1 MSGGAWDYKQWVMD
15 EIASDMRTRA
25 LGDAIDSAARW
36 RLLKAS
42 EVVAEAAIRTQ
53 RADWYVSG
61 DDGMEQYAD
70 REDEELL
77 ELREVCAGY
86 REALMAAFRAQ
97 EESK

>member
-25 LGDAIDSAARW
+25 LCDAIDRDARW

-42 EVVAEAAIRTQ
+42 EVVAEAALRTQ
-53 RADWYVSG
+53 RADWYISG

-70 REDEELL
+70 REDEELR
-77 ELREVCAGY
+77 ELREECTGY
-86 REALMAAFRAQ
+86 REAFTATLRAQ
-97 EESK
+97 EES